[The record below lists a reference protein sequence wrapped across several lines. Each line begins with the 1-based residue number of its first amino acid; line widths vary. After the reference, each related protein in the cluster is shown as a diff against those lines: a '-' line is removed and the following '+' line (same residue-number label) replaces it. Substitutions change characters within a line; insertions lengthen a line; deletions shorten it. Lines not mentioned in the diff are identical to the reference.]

1 MSRIGN
7 RLLQIPNG
15 VEVKIAE
22 NNLVTITGSKGT
34 LSKQFSPLIK
44 IEVEENKLITKRLN
58 EQKHTK
64 QLHGTTNSL
73 LQGMLIGVSEG
84 FKKELQITG
93 VGYKAAVNGSKLN
106 LSLGYSHPVEFEIP
120 DGVVIQAVKPTELAI
135 TGIDKQLVGQVAA
148 NIRAYRKPEPYKG
161 KGIKYKN
168 ETIIRKEGK
177 AAGK

>member
-22 NNLVTITGSKGT
+22 NNLVTITGFKGT

-73 LQGMLIGVSEG
+73 LQGMLTGVSEG

-106 LSLGYSHPVEFEIP
+106 LSLGYSHSVEFEIP

>member
-73 LQGMLIGVSEG
+73 LQGMLVGVSEG

-120 DGVVIQAVKPTELAI
+120 NGVLIQAVKPTELLI

>member
-22 NNLVTITGSKGT
+22 NNLITITGSKGT

-73 LQGMLIGVSEG
+73 LQGMLTGVSEG

-120 DGVVIQAVKPTELAI
+120 KGVEIQAVKPTELVI

>member
-22 NNLVTITGSKGT
+22 NNLITITGSKGT

-73 LQGMLIGVSEG
+73 LQGMLTGVSEG

-120 DGVVIQAVKPTELAI
+120 KDVEIQAVKPTELVI
-135 TGIDKQLVGQVAA
+135 SGIDKQLVGQVAA

>member
-73 LQGMLIGVSEG
+73 LQGMLTGVSEG

-135 TGIDKQLVGQVAA
+135 IGIDKQLVGQVAA

>member
-1 MSRIGN
+1 M
-7 RLLQIPNG
+7 QIPNG

-73 LQGMLIGVSEG
+73 LQGMLTGVSEG

>member
-73 LQGMLIGVSEG
+73 LQGMLVGVSEG

-93 VGYKAAVNGSKLN
+93 VG
-106 LSLGYSHPVEFEIP
+106 I
-120 DGVVIQAVKPTELAI
+120 
-135 TGIDKQLVGQVAA
+135 KQQLMVQ
-148 NIRAYRKPEPYKG
+148 N
-161 KGIKYKN
+161 
-168 ETIIRKEGK
+168 
-177 AAGK
+177 

>member
-73 LQGMLIGVSEG
+73 LQGMLTGVSEG

-93 VGYKAAVNGSKLN
+93 VGYKAAVNGPKLN

>member
-73 LQGMLIGVSEG
+73 LQGMLTGVSEG

-120 DGVVIQAVKPTELAI
+120 DGVVIQAVKPTELVI
-135 TGIDKQLVGQVAA
+135 SGIDKQLVGQVAA

>member
-7 RLLQIPNG
+7 RLLQIPNS

-73 LQGMLIGVSEG
+73 LQGMLTGVSEG

>member
-73 LQGMLIGVSEG
+73 LQGMLTGVSEG

-135 TGIDKQLVGQVAA
+135 SGIDKQLVGQVAA

>member
-73 LQGMLIGVSEG
+73 LQGMLTGVSEG

-106 LSLGYSHPVEFEIP
+106 LSLGYSHSVEFEIP

>member
-73 LQGMLIGVSEG
+73 LQGMLTGVSEG

>member
-22 NNLVTITGSKGT
+22 NNLITITGSKGT

-73 LQGMLIGVSEG
+73 LQGMLTGVSEG

-135 TGIDKQLVGQVAA
+135 SGIDKQLVGQVAA

>member
-34 LSKQFSPLIK
+34 LSKQFSSLIK

-73 LQGMLIGVSEG
+73 LQGMLTGVSEG